1 MQKKKQYRGMSVDC
15 TVNQRTKPPNS
26 NINTDMQR
34 MWTII
39 LQRAVA
45 GRVLL
50 TKGLNTAWLLTLES
64 PGRGPVCWQDNLVMC
79 NPDSSPGWGVIYPCV
94 LASDNLPLIKG
105 QSLSGRE
112 RARQAASQCETLAS
126 WPPHKWTF
134 QTLQQAHLLHCSPHT
149 T

>member
-1 MQKKKQYRGMSVDC
+1 MQKKQYCGMSVDC

-64 PGRGPVCWQDNLVMC
+64 PGGGPV
-79 NPDSSPGWGVIYPCV
+79 
-94 LASDNLPLIKG
+94 
-105 QSLSGRE
+105 R
-112 RARQAASQCETLAS
+112 
-126 WPPHKWTF
+126 
-134 QTLQQAHLLHCSPHT
+134 
-149 T
+149 